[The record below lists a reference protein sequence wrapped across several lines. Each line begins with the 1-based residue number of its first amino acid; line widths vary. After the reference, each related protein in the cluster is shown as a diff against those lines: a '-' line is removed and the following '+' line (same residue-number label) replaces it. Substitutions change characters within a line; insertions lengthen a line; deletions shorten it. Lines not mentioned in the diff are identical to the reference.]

1 MPEIHGIPV
10 ILYERTVTGTDALGA
25 AVYEETPVTVEN
37 VLVSP
42 VEATTDPPLS
52 SVMLTGKE
60 GAYILGI
67 PKGDAHVWEDRRVSF
82 FGQDFRTESFSWQ
95 GIDSMIP
102 LGWNKK
108 IVARRFGA

>member
-1 MPEIHGIPV
+1 MTEISGIDV
-10 ILYERTVTGTDALGA
+10 VLYERTEAGTDALGA
-25 AVYEETPVTVEN
+25 VIWEETPVTVPD

-60 GAYILGI
+60 GAYVLGI
-67 PKGDAHVWEDRRVSF
+67 PKGDTHTWEDRTVEF
-82 FGQDFRTESFSWQ
+82 FGQRFRTESFSWQ
-95 GIDSMIP
+95 GIDGLIP
-102 LGWNKK
+102 LRWNRK